1 MQNIRSIAVFCGSK
15 AGANPAHGEAA
26 ARFGR
31 NLAAAGIRLV
41 YGGGRIGL
49 MGIVADAVMAAGG
62 AVTGVIPRF
71 ISEFEIAHH
80 NISELMEVESMH
92 ERKNKMFEA
101 SDAFVILPGGL
112 GTLDEAMEIITWKQ
126 LQLHSKP
133 IIVANLD
140 NYWASWERVIE
151 DVIAGEFAH
160 PTARDLFSV
169 VTDVDDIL
177 AAIAEA
183 PEPGIEVLTDHL

>member
-15 AGANPAHGEAA
+15 PGVNPAHAEAA
-26 ARFGR
+26 VQLGR
-31 NLAAAGIRLV
+31 ILAENNIRLV

-49 MGIVADAVMAAGG
+49 MGIVADTVMAGGG
-62 AVTGVIPRF
+62 AVTGVIPHF
-71 ISEFEIAHH
+71 ISEFEVANHQ
-80 NISELMEVESMH
+80 ISELIEVESMH
-92 ERKNKMFEA
+92 ERKHKMFEI

-126 LQLHSKP
+126 LQLHAKP
-133 IIVANLD
+133 IIVANID
-140 NYWASWERVIE
+140 GYWSSWERVID

-160 PTARDLFSV
+160 PTARNLFSV
-169 VTDVDDIL
+169 VTDVVDIL
-177 AAIAEA
+177 QAAADA

>member
-15 AGANPAHGEAA
+15 AGANPAHSEAA

-31 NLAAAGIRLV
+31 ILAAADIRLV

-49 MGIVADAVMAAGG
+49 MGIVADAVMEAGG

-71 ISEFEIAHH
+71 ISEFEVAHQE
-80 NISELMEVESMH
+80 ISKLIEVESMH
-92 ERKNKMFEA
+92 ERKNKMFEV

-126 LQLHSKP
+126 LKLHSKP
-133 IIVANLD
+133 I
-140 NYWASWERVIE
+140 
-151 DVIAGEFAH
+151 
-160 PTARDLFSV
+160 
-169 VTDVDDIL
+169 
-177 AAIAEA
+177 
-183 PEPGIEVLTDHL
+183 